1 MKPFMLLLASLFA
14 LLFPPHAIGRTNT
27 TLAIVGENFYING
40 KPTYAGRVWHEH
52 RIEGLLFNSRM
63 VQATFDD
70 RNTNTVAR
78 WAYPDTGRWDAERN
92 TREFIAAMA
101 DWRRHGLL
109 AVTVNLQGGSPE

>member
-1 MKPFMLLLASLFA
+1 MMKRGFLVFCLWTIGLVA
-14 LLFPPHAIGRTNT
+14 PHWAFGRTNT
-27 TLAIVGENFYING
+27 TVTIVGEDFYING
-40 KPTYAGRVWHEH
+40 TPTYAGRVWRGHH
-52 RIEGLLFNSRM
+52 IEGLLLNSRM

-92 TREFIAAMA
+92 TSEFIAAMP

-109 AVTVNLQGGSPE
+109 AVTKIGRAHV